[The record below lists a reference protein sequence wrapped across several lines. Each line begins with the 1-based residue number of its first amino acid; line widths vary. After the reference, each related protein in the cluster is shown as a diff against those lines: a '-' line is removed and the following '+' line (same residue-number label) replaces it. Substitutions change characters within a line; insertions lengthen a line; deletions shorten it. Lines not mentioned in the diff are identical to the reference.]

1 MDATIMMVAMSP
13 FLMVAAIVYF
23 SINGGTKRRAAVLST
38 VEEAI
43 KAGQQL
49 TPATIRALGAKK
61 DTGSDMKTGAILMA
75 VAAAIYVFG
84 WAVGGIDE
92 DAAEAQTVF
101 AGFAAFPG
109 FIGLVLLGFGFT
121 AKKETPEQD

>member
-1 MDATIMMVAMSP
+1 MDTTVMMVAMSP

-23 SINGGTKRRAAVLST
+23 SISGGTKRRAAVLKT

-49 TPATIRALGAKK
+49 TPASIRALGAKK

-75 VAAAIYVFG
+75 VAAAIVVFG
-84 WAVGGIDE
+84 WAMTGMDDDFPQSVFNGI
-92 DAAEAQTVF
+92 
-101 AGFAAFPG
+101 AAFPG

>member
-1 MDATIMMVAMSP
+1 MEATIMMVAMSP

-23 SINGGTKRRAAVLST
+23 SINGGTKRRGAVLKT

-49 TPATIRALGAKK
+49 SPATIRALGAKK

-84 WAVGGIDE
+84 WAVAGVDE

-101 AGFAAFPG
+101 AGIAAFPG
-109 FIGLVLLGFGFT
+109 FIGLV
-121 AKKETPEQD
+121 

>member
-1 MDATIMMVAMSP
+1 MDVTIMMVAMSP

-23 SINGGTKRRAAVLST
+23 SISGGTKRRAAVSNT

-43 KAGQQL
+43 RAGQQL

-75 VAAAIYVFG
+75 VAAAIVVFG
-84 WAVGGIDE
+84 WTMTGLDDDFPQSVFNGI
-92 DAAEAQTVF
+92 
-101 AGFAAFPG
+101 AAFAG
-109 FIGLVLLGFGFT
+109 FIGLVLLG
-121 AKKETPEQD
+121 

>member
-1 MDATIMMVAMSP
+1 MDVTIMMVEMLP

-23 SINGGTKRRAAVLST
+23 SISGGTKRRAAVLNT

-43 KAGQQL
+43 RAGQQL

-75 VAAAIYVFG
+75 VAAAIVVFG
-84 WAVGGIDE
+84 WTMTGLDDDFPQSVFNGI
-92 DAAEAQTVF
+92 
-101 AGFAAFPG
+101 AAFPG

-121 AKKETPEQD
+121 AKKEDSDQD